1 MTFFEQCS
9 DVLLMHAV
17 LFVPDF
23 RLFLYLVVLLS
34 LLVETTSIV
43 YTSRADFLPSWR
55 LLTQSQ

>member
-9 DVLLMHAV
+9 DVLLMHAL

-55 LLTQSQ
+55 LLT